1 MTKQRAYS
9 VLEIKAVDEEE
20 RVLTGIA
27 TTPATDRADDIVEP
41 KGAQFTLPI
50 PFLWQHQHAAPIGHV
65 VSAKV
70 TEAGIEVRVKLAKVD
85 EPGKLKDRLDEAW
98 QSIKAGLVRGL
109 SIGFRAIEY
118 ADITG
123 TWGRRFTK
131 WEWLELS
138 SVTIPMN
145 AEASI
150 QSVKSFDQQ
159 QRAASGQSVQRVV
172 RVTPPGASGK
182 PPAEKAKTTPKPKEG
197 YMNIAEQIKALEA
210 SRAEKAARM
219 NELTEKSMSEGRTK
233 DAAEREE
240 FETLRD
246 EIKSLDDEIKDL
258 RELEQ
263 INQAKAAPVAGG
275 AAAEAAK
282 ARAGAPVNAV
292 QLKPNLEKG
301 IEFARY
307 AMCLGAANG
316 SLPQAYEIAKSRFA
330 DSPQLHTVL
339 KAAVAAGTTTDATWA
354 GPLVEYNQFAGD
366 FVEYLRPRTIF
377 GRFGTD
383 GIPALTTI
391 PFNVHIRG
399 ETSGGAGFWVG
410 QGKPVPVTKFDY
422 NDVYFGHTKVGNIA
436 VLTED
441 TLRFSNPSAE
451 RLVRDALAK
460 ALIATM
466 DVGFIDPTNA
476 GESNVKPSSITY
488 GITQIQSAGTDADA
502 VRADV
507 KAAMTVF
514 INANITPT
522 SGVWI
527 MSATTALTLSLMRN
541 ALGQKEFPDITMLG
555 GRFEGLPV
563 IVSEHLAA
571 DSNGHFLVLVNA
583 SDIYA
588 ADDGQVMVSASREAS
603 IQMLDNPTNA
613 SADGTAT
620 TSVSMYQTESV
631 AMKAIRVVNWKRR
644 REAAV
649 AVVAGVNYVA

>member
-27 TTPATDRADDIVEP
+27 TTPATDRYDDIVEP

-65 VSAKV
+65 VGAKV
-70 TEAGIEVRVKLAKVD
+70 TEAGIEVSVKLAKVD

-109 SIGFRAIEY
+109 SIGFQAIEST
-118 ADITG
+118 DIQG

-131 WEWLELS
+131 WDWLELS
-138 SVTIPMN
+138 AVTIPAN

-172 RVTPPGASGK
+172 RVTPPGASGN
-182 PPAEKAKTTPKPKEG
+182 PPAAKAKTTPKPKEG

-292 QLKPNLEKG
+292 QLKPQLEKG
-301 IEFARY
+301 IEFARF
-307 AMCLGAANG
+307 AMCLGAAKG
-316 SLPQAYEIAKSRFA
+316 DLPQAYELAKSRFA

-366 FVEYLRPRTIF
+366 FVEYLRPRTII
-377 GRFGTD
+377 GRFGAD
-383 GIPALTTI
+383 GIPDLRRI

-399 ETSGGAGFWVG
+399 QTSGGAGFWVG
-410 QGKPVPVTKFDY
+410 QGKPIGVTKFDF
-422 NDVYFGHTKVGNIA
+422 NDVQLGYTKVAGLA
-436 VLTED
+436 VLTEEL
-441 TLRFSNPSAE
+441 LRFSNPAAE
-451 RLVRDALAK
+451 RLVRDALADV
-460 ALIATM
+460 LIATM
-466 DVGFIDPTNA
+466 DVAFVDPTNA
-476 GESNVKPSSITY
+476 GETDVKPASITN
-488 GITQIQSAGTDADA
+488 GVTQIQSAGTDADGA
-502 VRADV
+502 RADV
-507 KAAMTVF
+507 KAAMSTF
-514 INANITPT
+514 IAANITPT
-522 SGVWI
+522 AGVWI
-527 MSATTALTLSLMRN
+527 MDATTALTLSLMRN
-541 ALGQKEFPDITMLG
+541 ALGQKEFPDLTMLG

-571 DSNGHFLVLVNA
+571 DSNGHFLVLANA
-583 SDIYA
+583 SDIWH
-588 ADDGQVMVSASREAS
+588 ADDNQVVVSASREAS

-620 TSVSMYQTESV
+620 TMVSMFQTESV
-631 AMKAIRVVNWKRR
+631 AMKAIRWVNWKKRR
-644 REAAV
+644 SAAV